1 MALPAGGKRQAA
13 HPVFSGEGQVMLY
26 IREGH
31 SIRKGHSIRE
41 GTSIREGYKIRKE
54 YSGRKG

>member
-31 SIRKGHSIRE
+31 SIRE